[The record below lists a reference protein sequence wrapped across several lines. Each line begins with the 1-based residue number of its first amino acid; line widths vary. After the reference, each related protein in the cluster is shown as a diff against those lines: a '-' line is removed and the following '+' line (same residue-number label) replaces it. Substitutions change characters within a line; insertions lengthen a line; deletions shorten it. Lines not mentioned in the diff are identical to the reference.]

1 MSHAK
6 IRKEERWALKLL
18 MGLLCAV
25 HPWVVKATRPNI
37 CDEEHTIMN
46 NAHYGT
52 AAWTGFIAADILRC
66 SVGHYTVRVRSLAI
80 CRCCC
85 IKPQKRQAF
94 SHLRSVVWS
103 FCLFLFL
110 QGF

>member
-6 IRKEERWALKLL
+6 IRKEERWGLKLL
-18 MGLLCAV
+18 MGVLCAV

-52 AAWTGFIAADILRC
+52 AAQRVHGPVSSLQTFSDVQWVIIQFVCVPSPYVAA
-66 SVGHYTVRVRSLAI
+66 
-80 CRCCC
+80 
-85 IKPQKRQAF
+85 
-94 SHLRSVVWS
+94 VV
-103 FCLFLFL
+103 
-110 QGF
+110 